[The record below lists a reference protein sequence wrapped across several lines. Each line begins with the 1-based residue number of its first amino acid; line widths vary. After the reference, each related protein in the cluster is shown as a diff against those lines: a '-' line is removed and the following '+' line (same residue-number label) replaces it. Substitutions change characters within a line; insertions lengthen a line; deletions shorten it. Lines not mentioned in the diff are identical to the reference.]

1 MSTTSTTLVSVGLG
15 VLVLFIIFLWIESR
29 EDNGEGKKVF
39 SAEKLGATLKTAF
52 GICLPDS
59 FLLFFAKIFICCG
72 YVGNSCMEHV
82 HADEEIRETKR
93 LARIAA
99 NLSRKSG
106 SSTKKKP
113 KKSKSR
119 RDETDFEALADD
131 DDDIESGGGSDH
143 SRSSNT

>member
-1 MSTTSTTLVSVGLG
+1 MSTTSTTIFSVGLG
-15 VLVLFIIFLWIESR
+15 IFVLFVIFLWIESR
-29 EDNGEGKKVF
+29 EDDGEGRKVF
-39 SAEKLGATLKTAF
+39 SAEKLGATLKMSF
-52 GICLPDS
+52 GVCLPDS

-106 SSTKKKP
+106 SSTKKK

-119 RDETDFEALADD
+119 KDETDFEALADD
-131 DDDIESGGGSDH
+131 DDDDIESASGE
-143 SRSSNT
+143 SRNTT